1 MLDAEY
7 SHLQNKITELQ
18 NKLTLSDH
26 YKNRLKCDIQDI
38 TKPNEVE
45 LINSKLIVIDYFI
58 NVFFLSLLIYFLH
71 VNN

>member
-18 NKLTLSDH
+18 NKLALSDH

-58 NVFFLSLLIYFLH
+58 NVLFLNVLIYFLH

>member
-58 NVFFLSLLIYFLH
+58 NVFFLS
-71 VNN
+71 